1 MIKGKIALFLL
12 VYSAALAAEPGVSDA
27 PCVAAVKQMC
37 DRQVVGQ
44 GENGDWAFIGRYRKT
59 NAELIGARTR
69 PNVVF
74 IGDSITEF
82 WAKQLDFAR
91 ESARVGRRISGQ
103 SSPQILLRFSSRR
116 DQSQAARRP
125 YYGRHQRYCRGHWEI
140 QGYISNIV
148 ELAQLHGI
156 QVVLASIP
164 PAADFFWHTGLNPAP
179 RICALNNWLKAYAL
193 DQKLTYVDYWSVLSA
208 PDGGMRRDFSDD
220 GVHPNVN
227 GYRAME
233 PLAEA
238 AITKALQ

>member
-27 PCVAAVKQMC
+27 PCVAAIKQMC

-44 GENGDWAFIGRYRKT
+44 GENGDWDFIGRYRKA

-125 YYGRHQRYCRGHWEI
+125 YYGRHQRYCREHWAR
-140 QGYISNIV
+140 N
-148 ELAQLHGI
+148 
-156 QVVLASIP
+156 
-164 PAADFFWHTGLNPAP
+164 
-179 RICALNNWLKAYAL
+179 
-193 DQKLTYVDYWSVLSA
+193 
-208 PDGGMRRDFSDD
+208 RR
-220 GVHPNVN
+220 
-227 GYRAME
+227 
-233 PLAEA
+233 
-238 AITKALQ
+238 